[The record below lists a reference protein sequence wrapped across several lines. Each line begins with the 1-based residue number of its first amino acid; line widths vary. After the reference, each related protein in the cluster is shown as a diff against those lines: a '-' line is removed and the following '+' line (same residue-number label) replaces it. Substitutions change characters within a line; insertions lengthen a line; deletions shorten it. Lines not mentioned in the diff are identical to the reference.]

1 METIPT
7 SGLAAMVRRVILE
20 NLIRPLVEAA
30 MTEGW
35 TAEEVEAAVAAE
47 LARFPE
53 QSDTQ

>member
-20 NLIRPLVEAA
+20 ALIRPMVEAA

-35 TAEEVEAAVAAE
+35 TVEEVEAAVAAE

-53 QSDTQ
+53 PSEG

>member
-1 METIPT
+1 MENIPT

-20 NLIRPLVEAA
+20 ALIRPMVESA

-35 TAEEVEAAVAAE
+35 TAEEVEAAVATE

-53 QSDTQ
+53 QGNG